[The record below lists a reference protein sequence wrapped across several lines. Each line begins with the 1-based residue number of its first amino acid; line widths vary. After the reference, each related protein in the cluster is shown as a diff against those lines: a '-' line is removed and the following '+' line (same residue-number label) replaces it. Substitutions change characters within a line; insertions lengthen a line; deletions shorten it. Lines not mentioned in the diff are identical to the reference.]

1 MTQMFM
7 KLSGRAAS
15 RLVAKLTS
23 FEQWV
28 LAYRIN
34 DGEFKYLIPEADHFW
49 ADPFPIKVN
58 GKHYIFFED
67 YVNDAGRAHI
77 SVVDVDQ
84 NGIVSGPTEVL
95 KLDCHLS
102 YPFVFEWRGDYYM
115 IPETGDRNVVELFRA
130 VSFPF
135 EWQPVKILIEATCPL
150 DATVIEVDDTWWMF
164 VNIQEEGVPVN
175 WDELHLYYS
184 DNLFGPWKPHARNPI
199 VSDVR
204 SARPAGRLFRRNK
217 ALFRPGQ
224 DSSRRYGYATTISR
238 ITKLSTSEYNE
249 EKVLEVLPQ
258 WDKNIIGIHTLNLSD
273 DIVVIDCLTKRSRF
287 SNLKLRPPSG
297 SLDLLASA
305 NLDTSEGLR

>member
-1 MTQMFM
+1 MFM
-7 KLSGRAAS
+7 RLSGRAAA
-15 RLVAKLTS
+15 RAVEKLTS
-23 FEQWV
+23 SEQWV

-34 DGEFKYLIPEADHFW
+34 NGDFKYLIPETDHFW

-77 SVVDVDQ
+77 SVVEVDQ

-102 YPFVFEWRGDYYM
+102 YPFVFECRGDYYM

-135 EWQPVKILIEATCPL
+135 EWQPVKILIEASCPL
-150 DATVIEVDDTWWMF
+150 DATVIEIDDTWWMF
-164 VNIQEEGVPVN
+164 VNVKEEGVAVN
-175 WDELHLYYS
+175 WDELHLYFADS
-184 DNLFGPWKPHARNPI
+184 LFGPWKPHPRNPV

-204 SARPAGRLFRRNK
+204 SARPAGRLFQTK
-217 ALFRPGQ
+217 TGLYRPSQ
-224 DSSRRYGYATTISR
+224 NSSMRYGYATTVSR
-238 ITKLSTSEYNE
+238 VTKLSTSEYDE
-249 EKVLEVLPQ
+249 EKVLEILPQ
-258 WDKNIIGIHTLNLSD
+258 WDKNVIGIHTLNISD
-273 DIVVIDCLTKRSRF
+273 DIIVIDCLTKRRPF
-287 SNLKLRPPSG
+287 TDLKLRSPNS

-305 NLDTSEGLR
+305 NLGPPGGIG